1 MLGNMDD
8 FYQSLVRQR
17 QNEIKE
23 QTKTEYLLK
32 EQRKSRKVNRLWD
45 IPGYGRLFASY
56 SISTIGQWFDMVA
69 LMIIFGYVWVVEPFM
84 LALIPVAFGL
94 PQALLAQFAGVLIE
108 KVNKIKLII
117 IADSLTV
124 ILTIALFF
132 APSPAIAILLI
143 AIRASINV
151 VHYPTQQSLIRQLV
165 PEALRVKA
173 ITWNGGLNQSAKVIA
188 PLIGGSL
195 ITIMPAHYLLWVTA
209 AAFLISVFLLLSIVK
224 VLPIKAPHK
233 VQELR
238 QTESFWKQWR
248 EGWSYVFKQR
258 LLSITIFITII
269 GMMIIQLIDVQ
280 FPILFRELRP
290 TEPEIVTWIIAS
302 VGIGSVITLLILN
315 RFSEFKNIQIW
326 LAVSL
331 SLIGV
336 SFLGLSAISTNFV
349 IIIPIILGFL
359 IGIGTAIS
367 LVISNYVITTEP
379 SMDKVSSVSGIFQSL
394 MSTTVF
400 VAPLIGAFFIQMT
413 SVQSI
418 FLLCSCLLLMTALIT
433 FLEKAFSWK
442 RKKLKVFHHS

>member
-1 MLGNMDD
+1 MDD
-8 FYQSLVRQR
+8 FFQSLVRQR
-17 QNEIKE
+17 QNDIKE

-32 EQRKSRKVNRLWD
+32 EQRKSQTINRLWD

-94 PQALLAQFAGVLIE
+94 PQALLTQFAGVLIE
-108 KVNKIKLII
+108 KVNKIKLIM

-124 ILTIALFF
+124 ILTVALFF

-209 AAFLISVFLLLSIVK
+209 SAFLISVFLLVSIVK
-224 VLPIKAPHK
+224 VLPIKAAPK
-233 VQELR
+233 GQELR
-238 QTESFWKQWR
+238 QAESFWKQWR

-258 LLSITIFITII
+258 LLSVTISITIV

-302 VGIGSVITLLILN
+302 VGIGSVTTLLILN

-336 SFLGLSAISTNFV
+336 SFLGLSAISTYFV

-367 LVISNYVITTEP
+367 LVISNYVITTVP
-379 SMDKVSSVSGIFQSL
+379 STDKVSSVSGIFQSL

-413 SVQSI
+413 SVQLT
-418 FLLCSCLLLMTALIT
+418 FLFCSCLLLMTALIT

-442 RKKLKVFHHS
+442 RKKLKVFPHS